1 MGKRWW
7 GDVFDVLDGDGM
19 GVAIFDECKNQ
30 VKISGNVFIA
40 LMNAKIRGKLVGMVF
55 IASMNAKIQ

>member
-1 MGKRWW
+1 M
-7 GDVFDVLDGDGM
+7 LDGDGM

-40 LMNAKIRGKLVGMVF
+40 LMNAKIRGEVSGNGIHSLDECKNSVE
-55 IASMNAKIQ
+55 NE

>member
-1 MGKRWW
+1 ME

-40 LMNAKIRGKLVGMVF
+40 LMNAKIRGEVSGNGIHSLDECKNSVE
-55 IASMNAKIQ
+55 NE